1 MNTAASFS
9 PNTSLGV
16 LLNVLGSI
24 MFAVMFSYT
33 ALLTPLDGEEI
44 YGWRIL
50 LTLPCLTLL
59 LLYNRAWPQ
68 VVDII
73 RRVRYERW
81 FLAKRIISS
90 SLVGFQLWLFMWAP
104 VKGYGLDVSRGY
116 FLLPIS
122 LVVVGRIAFKDAIS
136 KFQLWAC
143 ILACVG
149 VANQIWMANALSWPT
164 LAICLGYP
172 GYFWLRRV
180 TKTDNLGGL
189 WFDMSLSLPVS
200 VFFVQGGA
208 LLTGMQPDWA
218 LVGLVLGLGAISAAA
233 LGLQSLSS
241 PHLNLT
247 LFGLL
252 IYVEPVFLMLAA
264 WLLGDTL
271 EPGEWPTYIAI
282 WLAVMLLVAE
292 GVISLQRKQR
302 KQRA

>member
-1 MNTAASFS
+1 MNTVTYASQ
-9 PNTSLGV
+9 NTYLGV
-16 LLNVLGSI
+16 TLNVLASI

-33 ALLTPLDGEEI
+33 ALLAPLDGEEI

-59 LLYNRAWPQ
+59 LFYNRAWPQ
-68 VVDII
+68 VFDII
-73 RRVRYERW
+73 QRVRNERW
-81 FLAKRIISS
+81 FFAKRLLSS
-90 SLVGFQLWLFMWAP
+90 SLVGVQLWLFMWAP
-104 VKGYGLDVSRGY
+104 VNGYGMDVSLGY

-122 LVVVGRIAFKDAIS
+122 LVVVGRIAFKDRIS

-143 ILACVG
+143 LFACVG

-172 GYFWLRRV
+172 GYFWLRRI

-189 WFDMSLSLPVS
+189 WFDMGLSLPVS
-200 VFFVQGGA
+200 IFFIQGGA
-208 LLTGMQPDWA
+208 ILNSNSIDWA
-218 LVGLVLGLGAISAAA
+218 LFGLVLGLGAISAAA

-264 WLLGDTL
+264 WILGDTL
-271 EPGEWPTYIAI
+271 DAKEWPTYIAI
-282 WLAVMLLVAE
+282 WLAVMLLITEGALSLKRRHRKSVA
-292 GVISLQRKQR
+292 
-302 KQRA
+302 